1 MECET
6 SKKEKSHTKFSRI
19 RERSEHN
26 SIERERRMIIKKE
39 IQNLEDCLPNVKKPK
54 GQRLSR
60 ILTVRKA
67 ISFIEDTRKVNAK
80 LRTENSLLAD
90 ENTAMERQISE
101 IFQQQK
107 ASEYTTETDEITEI
121 SDWNEGS
128 SLLHEATNFEED
140 ISEFMMDDIINSQSE
155 FWSLSQEFQ

>member
-6 SKKEKSHTKFSRI
+6 SKKEKSRTKFSRT
-19 RERSEHN
+19 RERVKHN
-26 SIERERRMIIKKE
+26 STERERRLVIKKE
-39 IQNLEDCLPNVKKPK
+39 IQNLDDCLPNVEKPK

-60 ILTVRKA
+60 ISTVRKA
-67 ISFIEDTRKVNAK
+67 ISFIEDTRKMNAK

-90 ENTAMERQISE
+90 ENTAMERRISE
-101 IFQQQK
+101 IFQQQQ
-107 ASEYTTETDEITEI
+107 ANECTTETDETTEC

-128 SLLHEATNFEED
+128 TLLHEATNFEED
-140 ISEFMMDDIINSQSE
+140 ISEFIMDDIINSQSE

>member
-6 SKKEKSHTKFSRI
+6 SKKEKSHSKFSRI

-39 IQNLEDCLPNVKKPK
+39 IQNLEDCLPNVKKSK

-107 ASEYTTETDEITEI
+107 ASEYTTETDEITES

-128 SLLHEATNFEED
+128 SLLHEATNFKED